1 MEKVISFGDQL
12 KVEGINFKGFG
23 ILPKYVMLDPDL
35 SIEAKTI
42 YAYFCS
48 FAGNGSATF
57 PGRDKILSDL
67 PMSKDAYY
75 KHFRQLTDQGY
86 ITVEQQGGNSGAI
99 YGKNIYTLVSNPKK
113 FSEKPEDTKHGLA
126 YSRIR
131 FSGLKA
137 AGFGMI
143 PKAVMI
149 DPRLPV
155 KAKGVYA
162 YFCSFTGSG
171 NNAFPKKEK
180 ILFHLGIAEKTYY
193 KFYKLLTE
201 LNYITAVQRHIDGR
215 LQVNDYYLNDTPN
228 AANAQKKTVF
238 SCSTQDG
245 KKQDTELKI
254 QDGKKQDTEKQDRK
268 KQDTELEI
276 QDGKKQD
283 TEKQDTELEI
293 QDGKKQD
300 TEKQD
305 TQIQDSKKQDTN
317 KNNSNKNNVLYNH
330 SLNQQPA
337 QPEQIEGARDVK
349 RDISYEVETELLK
362 QKKLPYYFKSD
373 PEKMIAAIH
382 FMVEWDTF
390 FPNGYKDGFEQR
402 IYNLFVEA
410 LIEMC
415 CADKPMALKGSIT
428 TYAKV
433 IDKIN
438 QLAKFEDYYVDISE
452 FADPARENYKR
463 AALDQDIRN
472 PMQYMKACIWDAMQ
486 TGSIGMYADIA
497 RI

>member
-254 QDGKKQDTEKQDRK
+254 QDGKKQDTEKQD
-268 KQDTELEI
+268 
-276 QDGKKQD
+276 
-283 TEKQDTELEI
+283 
-293 QDGKKQD
+293 
-300 TEKQD
+300 

-415 CADKPMALKGSIT
+415 CADKPMALKGGIT

>member
-228 AANAQKKTVF
+228 AANAKKKTVF
-238 SCSTQDG
+238 SCSTQDS

-254 QDGKKQDTEKQDRK
+254 QDGKNQDTEK
-268 KQDTELEI
+268 
-276 QDGKKQD
+276 
-283 TEKQDTELEI
+283 

>member
-86 ITVEQQGGNSGAI
+86 ITVEQQGGKSGAI

-254 QDGKKQDTEKQDRK
+254 QDGKKQDT
-268 KQDTELEI
+268 
-276 QDGKKQD
+276 
-283 TEKQDTELEI
+283 
-293 QDGKKQD
+293 
-300 TEKQD
+300 
-305 TQIQDSKKQDTN
+305 QIQDSKKQDTN

-390 FPNGYKDGFEQR
+390 FPSGYKDGFEQR

>member
-99 YGKNIYTLVSNPKK
+99 FGKNIYTLVSNPKK

-238 SCSTQDG
+238 SCSTQDS
-245 KKQDTELKI
+245 
-254 QDGKKQDTEKQDRK
+254 K

-283 TEKQDTELEI
+283 TDLEI

-337 QPEQIEGARDVK
+337 QPEQIEGARDVI

-415 CADKPMALKGSIT
+415 CADKPMELKGSIT

>member
-86 ITVEQQGGNSGAI
+86 ITVEQQGGHSGAI

-238 SCSTQDG
+238 SCSTQDS
-245 KKQDTELKI
+245 
-254 QDGKKQDTEKQDRK
+254 KKQDTEK
-268 KQDTELEI
+268 
-276 QDGKKQD
+276 
-283 TEKQDTELEI
+283 
-293 QDGKKQD
+293 
-300 TEKQD
+300 
-305 TQIQDSKKQDTN
+305 QDSKKQDTN

-362 QKKLPYYFKSD
+362 QKKLPYYFKAD

>member
-99 YGKNIYTLVSNPKK
+99 FGKNIYTLVSNPKK

-238 SCSTQDG
+238 SCSTQDS
-245 KKQDTELKI
+245 
-254 QDGKKQDTEKQDRK
+254 
-268 KQDTELEI
+268 
-276 QDGKKQD
+276 
-283 TEKQDTELEI
+283 
-293 QDGKKQD
+293 KKQD

-317 KNNSNKNNVLYNH
+317 KNNSNKNNFLYNH

-337 QPEQIEGARDVK
+337 QPEQIEGARDVI

>member
-99 YGKNIYTLVSNPKK
+99 FGKNIYTLVSNPKK

-238 SCSTQDG
+238 SCSTQDS

-254 QDGKKQDTEKQDRK
+254 QDGKKQDTELK
-268 KQDTELEI
+268 I
-276 QDGKKQD
+276 QDGK
-283 TEKQDTELEI
+283 KQDTELEI

-337 QPEQIEGARDVK
+337 QPEQIEGARDVIH
-349 RDISYEVETELLK
+349 DISYEVETELLK

>member
-86 ITVEQQGGNSGAI
+86 ITVEQQGGKSGAI

-238 SCSTQDG
+238 SCSTQDS

-254 QDGKKQDTEKQDRK
+254 QDGKKQD
-268 KQDTELEI
+268 
-276 QDGKKQD
+276 GK
-283 TEKQDTELEI
+283 
-293 QDGKKQD
+293 
-300 TEKQD
+300 KQD

-362 QKKLPYYFKSD
+362 QKKLPYYFKAD

-415 CADKPMALKGSIT
+415 CADKPMALKGNIT

>member
-86 ITVEQQGGNSGAI
+86 ITVEQQGGTSGAI

-238 SCSTQDG
+238 SCSTQDS

-254 QDGKKQDTEKQDRK
+254 QDGKKQDTE
-268 KQDTELEI
+268 LEI
-276 QDGKKQD
+276 QDGK
-283 TEKQDTELEI
+283 KQDTELEI

-337 QPEQIEGARDVK
+337 QPEQIEGARDVI
-349 RDISYEVETELLK
+349 RDFSYEVETELLK

>member
-86 ITVEQQGGNSGAI
+86 ITVEQQGGTSGAI

-238 SCSTQDG
+238 SCSTQDS

-254 QDGKKQDTEKQDRK
+254 QDGKKQDTE
-268 KQDTELEI
+268 LEI
-276 QDGKKQD
+276 QDGK
-283 TEKQDTELEI
+283 
-293 QDGKKQD
+293 
-300 TEKQD
+300 KQD

-337 QPEQIEGARDVK
+337 QPEQIEGARDVI

>member
-86 ITVEQQGGNSGAI
+86 ITVEQQGGTSGAI

-113 FSEKPEDTKHGLA
+113 FSENPEDTKHGLA

-228 AANAQKKTVF
+228 TANAQKKTVF
-238 SCSTQDG
+238 SCSTQDS
-245 KKQDTELKI
+245 KKQDTELK
-254 QDGKKQDTEKQDRK
+254 
-268 KQDTELEI
+268 
-276 QDGKKQD
+276 
-283 TEKQDTELEI
+283 I

-337 QPEQIEGARDVK
+337 QPEQIEGARDVI

>member
-238 SCSTQDG
+238 SCSTQDS
-245 KKQDTELKI
+245 
-254 QDGKKQDTEKQDRK
+254 KKQDTEK
-268 KQDTELEI
+268 
-276 QDGKKQD
+276 
-283 TEKQDTELEI
+283 

-362 QKKLPYYFKSD
+362 QKKLPYYFKAD

>member
-1 MEKVISFGDQL
+1 MDNVISFGDQL

-48 FAGNGSATF
+48 FAGNGSTTF

-75 KHFRQLTDQGY
+75 KHFRQLTDQDY
-86 ITVEQQGGNSGAI
+86 ISVEQQGGNSGAV

-113 FSEKPEDTKHGLA
+113 FSEKPEDPKHGLA

-180 ILFHLGIAEKTYY
+180 ILFHLGITHNTYQ

-215 LQVNDYYLNDTPN
+215 LSVNDYYLNDTPDEVKSVPK
-228 AANAQKKTVF
+228 AIVGV
-238 SCSTQDG
+238 STLCT
-245 KKQDTELKI
+245 KKQDTEIMEAQLQCTKL
-254 QDGKKQDTEKQDRK
+254 QDTEKQD
-268 KQDTELEI
+268 T
-276 QDGKKQD
+276 KKQD
-283 TEKQDTELEI
+283 TEKQDTNI
-293 QDGKKQD
+293 NKGIK
-300 TEKQD
+300 
-305 TQIQDSKKQDTN
+305 TN
-317 KNNSNKNNVLYNH
+317 FTKNSVLYNH

-337 QPEQIEGARDVK
+337 QPEQIEGASDVTH
-349 RDISYEVETELLK
+349 DISYEVETELLK

-373 PEKMIAAIH
+373 PEKMTAAIH

-390 FPNGYKDGFEQR
+390 FPNGYKDDFEQR

-415 CADKPMALKGSIT
+415 CTDKPMTLKGSIT
-428 TYAKV
+428 TYTKV

-452 FADPARENYKR
+452 FADPAQENYKR

-497 RI
+497 RIFRT

>member
-254 QDGKKQDTEKQDRK
+254 QDGKKQDTE
-268 KQDTELEI
+268 I
-276 QDGKKQD
+276 
-283 TEKQDTELEI
+283 QDTELEI

>member
-75 KHFRQLTDQGY
+75 KHLRQLTDQGY
-86 ITVEQQGGNSGAI
+86 ITVEQQGGTSGAI

-113 FSEKPEDTKHGLA
+113 FSENPEDTKHGLA

-228 AANAQKKTVF
+228 TANAQKKTVF
-238 SCSTQDG
+238 SCSTQDS

-254 QDGKKQDTEKQDRK
+254 QDGK
-268 KQDTELEI
+268 
-276 QDGKKQD
+276 
-283 TEKQDTELEI
+283 KQDTELEI

-349 RDISYEVETELLK
+349 RNISYEVETELLK

>member
-254 QDGKKQDTEKQDRK
+254 QDGKKQDTEKQD
-268 KQDTELEI
+268 
-276 QDGKKQD
+276 G
-283 TEKQDTELEI
+283 
-293 QDGKKQD
+293 
-300 TEKQD
+300 
-305 TQIQDSKKQDTN
+305 KKQDTN

>member
-238 SCSTQDG
+238 SCSTQDS
-245 KKQDTELKI
+245 KNQDTELKI
-254 QDGKKQDTEKQDRK
+254 QDGK
-268 KQDTELEI
+268 
-276 QDGKKQD
+276 
-283 TEKQDTELEI
+283 
-293 QDGKKQD
+293 
-300 TEKQD
+300 KQD

-362 QKKLPYYFKSD
+362 QKKLPYYFKAD

>member
-254 QDGKKQDTEKQDRK
+254 QDGKKQDSK
-268 KQDTELEI
+268 K
-276 QDGKKQD
+276 
-283 TEKQDTELEI
+283 
-293 QDGKKQD
+293 
-300 TEKQD
+300 
-305 TQIQDSKKQDTN
+305 QDSKKQDTN

-390 FPNGYKDGFEQR
+390 FPSGYKDGFEQR

>member
-86 ITVEQQGGNSGAI
+86 ITVEQQGGKSGAI

-238 SCSTQDG
+238 SCSTQDS
-245 KKQDTELKI
+245 
-254 QDGKKQDTEKQDRK
+254 
-268 KQDTELEI
+268 
-276 QDGKKQD
+276 
-283 TEKQDTELEI
+283 
-293 QDGKKQD
+293 KKQD

-317 KNNSNKNNVLYNH
+317 KNSSTKNNVLYNH

-337 QPEQIEGARDVK
+337 QPEQIEGARDVIH
-349 RDISYEVETELLK
+349 DISYEVETELLK

-415 CADKPMALKGSIT
+415 CADKPMALKGNIT

>member
-86 ITVEQQGGNSGAI
+86 ITVEQQGGNSGAVF
-99 YGKNIYTLVSNPKK
+99 GKNIYTLVSNPKK

-238 SCSTQDG
+238 SCSTQDS

-254 QDGKKQDTEKQDRK
+254 QDGK
-268 KQDTELEI
+268 
-276 QDGKKQD
+276 
-283 TEKQDTELEI
+283 
-293 QDGKKQD
+293 
-300 TEKQD
+300 KQD

>member
-245 KKQDTELKI
+245 KKQDTEI
-254 QDGKKQDTEKQDRK
+254 
-268 KQDTELEI
+268 
-276 QDGKKQD
+276 
-283 TEKQDTELEI
+283 QDTELEI

>member
-238 SCSTQDG
+238 SCSTQDS
-245 KKQDTELKI
+245 
-254 QDGKKQDTEKQDRK
+254 
-268 KQDTELEI
+268 
-276 QDGKKQD
+276 
-283 TEKQDTELEI
+283 
-293 QDGKKQD
+293 KKQD

-362 QKKLPYYFKSD
+362 QKKLPYYFKAD

-415 CADKPMALKGSIT
+415 CADKPMELKGSIT

>member
-99 YGKNIYTLVSNPKK
+99 FGKNIYTLVSNPKK

-238 SCSTQDG
+238 SCSTQDS
-245 KKQDTELKI
+245 
-254 QDGKKQDTEKQDRK
+254 KKQDTEKQDSK
-268 KQDTELEI
+268 
-276 QDGKKQD
+276 
-283 TEKQDTELEI
+283 KQDTELEI

>member
-254 QDGKKQDTEKQDRK
+254 QDGKKQDTEKQD
-268 KQDTELEI
+268 
-276 QDGKKQD
+276 
-283 TEKQDTELEI
+283 
-293 QDGKKQD
+293 
-300 TEKQD
+300 
-305 TQIQDSKKQDTN
+305 SKKQDTN

-390 FPNGYKDGFEQR
+390 FPSGYKDGFEQR

>member
-228 AANAQKKTVF
+228 AANAKKKTVL
-238 SCSTQDG
+238 SCSTQDS
-245 KKQDTELKI
+245 
-254 QDGKKQDTEKQDRK
+254 
-268 KQDTELEI
+268 
-276 QDGKKQD
+276 
-283 TEKQDTELEI
+283 
-293 QDGKKQD
+293 KKQD

-337 QPEQIEGARDVK
+337 QPEQIEGARDVI

-415 CADKPMALKGSIT
+415 CADKPMELKGSIT

>member
-86 ITVEQQGGNSGAI
+86 ITVEQQGGTSGAI

-238 SCSTQDG
+238 SCSTQDS

-254 QDGKKQDTEKQDRK
+254 QDGK
-268 KQDTELEI
+268 
-276 QDGKKQD
+276 
-283 TEKQDTELEI
+283 KQDTELEI

-317 KNNSNKNNVLYNH
+317 KNNSNKNNSNKNNSNKNNVLYNH

-337 QPEQIEGARDVK
+337 QPEQIEGARDVI

-415 CADKPMALKGSIT
+415 CADKPMELKGSIT

>member
-113 FSEKPEDTKHGLA
+113 FSEKPEDTKHDLA

-238 SCSTQDG
+238 SCSTQDS
-245 KKQDTELKI
+245 K
-254 QDGKKQDTEKQDRK
+254 
-268 KQDTELEI
+268 
-276 QDGKKQD
+276 
-283 TEKQDTELEI
+283 KQDTELEI

-362 QKKLPYYFKSD
+362 QKKLPYYFKAD

>member
-228 AANAQKKTVF
+228 AANAKKKTVF

-245 KKQDTELKI
+245 K
-254 QDGKKQDTEKQDRK
+254 
-268 KQDTELEI
+268 
-276 QDGKKQD
+276 
-283 TEKQDTELEI
+283 KQDTELEI

-362 QKKLPYYFKSD
+362 QKKLPYYFKAD

>member
-86 ITVEQQGGNSGAI
+86 ITVEQQGGTSGAI

-238 SCSTQDG
+238 SCSTQDS
-245 KKQDTELKI
+245 
-254 QDGKKQDTEKQDRK
+254 K
-268 KQDTELEI
+268 KQDTELE
-276 QDGKKQD
+276 
-283 TEKQDTELEI
+283 T

-337 QPEQIEGARDVK
+337 QPEQIEGARDVIH
-349 RDISYEVETELLK
+349 DISYEVETELLK

-438 QLAKFEDYYVDISE
+438 LLAKFEDYYVDISE

>member
-86 ITVEQQGGNSGAI
+86 ITVEQQGGKSGAI

-238 SCSTQDG
+238 SCSTQDS

-254 QDGKKQDTEKQDRK
+254 QDGKKQDT
-268 KQDTELEI
+268 
-276 QDGKKQD
+276 
-283 TEKQDTELEI
+283 
-293 QDGKKQD
+293 
-300 TEKQD
+300 
-305 TQIQDSKKQDTN
+305 QIQDSKKQDTN
-317 KNNSNKNNVLYNH
+317 KNSSTKNNVLYNH

-337 QPEQIEGARDVK
+337 QPEQIEGARDVIH
-349 RDISYEVETELLK
+349 DISYEVETELLK

>member
-228 AANAQKKTVF
+228 AANAKKKTVL
-238 SCSTQDG
+238 SCSTQDS

-254 QDGKKQDTEKQDRK
+254 QDGK
-268 KQDTELEI
+268 
-276 QDGKKQD
+276 
-283 TEKQDTELEI
+283 
-293 QDGKKQD
+293 
-300 TEKQD
+300 KQD

-317 KNNSNKNNVLYNH
+317 KNNSIKNNVLYNH

-337 QPEQIEGARDVK
+337 QPEQIEGARDVI

-415 CADKPMALKGSIT
+415 CADKPMELKGSIT

>member
-254 QDGKKQDTEKQDRK
+254 QDGKKQDTEKQDSK
-268 KQDTELEI
+268 
-276 QDGKKQD
+276 
-283 TEKQDTELEI
+283 KQDTELEI

-415 CADKPMALKGSIT
+415 CADKPMELKGSIT

>member
-86 ITVEQQGGNSGAI
+86 ITVEQQGGTSGAI

-238 SCSTQDG
+238 SCSTQDS
-245 KKQDTELKI
+245 K
-254 QDGKKQDTEKQDRK
+254 
-268 KQDTELEI
+268 
-276 QDGKKQD
+276 
-283 TEKQDTELEI
+283 KQDTELEI

-337 QPEQIEGARDVK
+337 QPEQIEGARDII

>member
-99 YGKNIYTLVSNPKK
+99 FGKNIYTLVSNPKK

-238 SCSTQDG
+238 SCSTQDS

-254 QDGKKQDTEKQDRK
+254 QDGK
-268 KQDTELEI
+268 
-276 QDGKKQD
+276 
-283 TEKQDTELEI
+283 KQDTELEI

-337 QPEQIEGARDVK
+337 QPEQIEGARDVIH
-349 RDISYEVETELLK
+349 DISYEVETELLK

>member
-99 YGKNIYTLVSNPKK
+99 FGKNIYTLVSNPKK

-238 SCSTQDG
+238 SCSTQDS

-254 QDGKKQDTEKQDRK
+254 QDGKKQDTE
-268 KQDTELEI
+268 LEI
-276 QDGKKQD
+276 QDGK
-283 TEKQDTELEI
+283 KQDTELEI

-330 SLNQQPA
+330 SLNQHPA
-337 QPEQIEGARDVK
+337 QPEQIEGARDVI

>member
-75 KHFRQLTDQGY
+75 KHLRQLTDQGY
-86 ITVEQQGGNSGAI
+86 ITVEQQGGTSGAI

-113 FSEKPEDTKHGLA
+113 FSENPEDTKHGLA

-171 NNAFPKKEK
+171 NNAFPKRRRSFFIWELQKR
-180 ILFHLGIAEKTYY
+180 
-193 KFYKLLTE
+193 LT
-201 LNYITAVQRHIDGR
+201 ISSI
-215 LQVNDYYLNDTPN
+215 
-228 AANAQKKTVF
+228 
-238 SCSTQDG
+238 SC
-245 KKQDTELKI
+245 
-254 QDGKKQDTEKQDRK
+254 
-268 KQDTELEI
+268 
-276 QDGKKQD
+276 
-283 TEKQDTELEI
+283 
-293 QDGKKQD
+293 
-300 TEKQD
+300 
-305 TQIQDSKKQDTN
+305 
-317 KNNSNKNNVLYNH
+317 
-330 SLNQQPA
+330 
-337 QPEQIEGARDVK
+337 
-349 RDISYEVETELLK
+349 
-362 QKKLPYYFKSD
+362 
-373 PEKMIAAIH
+373 
-382 FMVEWDTF
+382 
-390 FPNGYKDGFEQR
+390 
-402 IYNLFVEA
+402 
-410 LIEMC
+410 
-415 CADKPMALKGSIT
+415 
-428 TYAKV
+428 
-433 IDKIN
+433 
-438 QLAKFEDYYVDISE
+438 
-452 FADPARENYKR
+452 
-463 AALDQDIRN
+463 
-472 PMQYMKACIWDAMQ
+472 
-486 TGSIGMYADIA
+486 
-497 RI
+497 

>member
-75 KHFRQLTDQGY
+75 KHLRQLTDQGY
-86 ITVEQQGGNSGAI
+86 ITVEQQGGTSGAI

-113 FSEKPEDTKHGLA
+113 FSENPEDTKHGLA

-228 AANAQKKTVF
+228 TANAQKKTVF
-238 SCSTQDG
+238 SCSTQDS
-245 KKQDTELKI
+245 
-254 QDGKKQDTEKQDRK
+254 K

-276 QDGKKQD
+276 QDGK
-283 TEKQDTELEI
+283 KQDTELEI

>member
-99 YGKNIYTLVSNPKK
+99 FGKNIYTLVSNPKK

-238 SCSTQDG
+238 SCSTQDS

-254 QDGKKQDTEKQDRK
+254 QDGKKQDTEKQDT
-268 KQDTELEI
+268 QI
-276 QDGKKQD
+276 
-283 TEKQDTELEI
+283 
-293 QDGKKQD
+293 
-300 TEKQD
+300 QD

-337 QPEQIEGARDVK
+337 QPEQIEGARDVI

>member
-254 QDGKKQDTEKQDRK
+254 QDSK

-276 QDGKKQD
+276 QDGK
-283 TEKQDTELEI
+283 
-293 QDGKKQD
+293 
-300 TEKQD
+300 KQD

>member
-75 KHFRQLTDQGY
+75 KHLRQLTDQGY
-86 ITVEQQGGNSGAI
+86 ITVEQQGGTSGAI

-113 FSEKPEDTKHGLA
+113 FSENPEDTKHGLA

-228 AANAQKKTVF
+228 TANAHKKTVF
-238 SCSTQDG
+238 SCSTQDS

-254 QDGKKQDTEKQDRK
+254 QDGK
-268 KQDTELEI
+268 
-276 QDGKKQD
+276 
-283 TEKQDTELEI
+283 KQDTELEI